1 MSCSAAWIR
10 ARALSSA
17 RTGKPVRIDDLASDQ
32 RWRQYGVRALAHGVR
47 SALSAP
53 LITCDRPVGALNLY
67 FTQAGFFG
75 EAEPRLAEQFAT
87 GASVAVGLAGRLAEQ
102 AVLTGQLRASLA
114 SRAVID
120 QALGVIMAHQR
131 RTATEAFGILRTAS
145 WHRNLKARYV
155 AGQVVTGIAGSP
167 PQPPPFCP
175 SWLIPAVAGD
185 LAAWLPAGLIGRN
198 RPDV

>member
-75 EAEPRLAEQFAT
+75 EAEPRLAERFAT

-120 QALGVIMAHQR
+120 QALGVIMAQQR
-131 RTATEAFGILRTAS
+131 RTRPRPSAS
-145 WHRNLKARYV
+145 C
-155 AGQVVTGIAGSP
+155 G
-167 PQPPPFCP
+167 PPPGTAT
-175 SWLIPAVAGD
+175 SRPATS
-185 LAAWLPAGLIGRN
+185 PGRS
-198 RPDV
+198 